1 MAVDLALANG
11 GRYITVTLERTLVA
25 YTQQQQ
31 GREGVGGGSERAER
45 LRLLQQEDKGEAP
58 GLVLQLVLSCL
69 ANLSAIGGGACVV
82 AHGGVQLMLR
92 AAVRDETLRRYALA
106 GLLNVCAHPQCAEL
120 IRSSAVPPL
129 LRKLAKV
136 HGNDK
141 GVVPPIESQQAA
153 SILRTIEE
161 KPPPAADID

>member
-1 MAVDLALANG
+1 M
-11 GRYITVTLERTLVA
+11 
-25 YTQQQQ
+25 
-31 GREGVGGGSERAER
+31 GGGSERAER
-45 LRLLQQEDKGEAP
+45 LWLLQQEDKGEAP

-92 AAVRDETLRRYALA
+92 AAVGDEALRRYALA
-106 GLLNVCAHPQCAEL
+106 GLLNVCAHPQCAGL
-120 IRSSAVPPL
+120 IRGSAVPPL

-161 KPPPAADID
+161 NEKPQGNPPLT